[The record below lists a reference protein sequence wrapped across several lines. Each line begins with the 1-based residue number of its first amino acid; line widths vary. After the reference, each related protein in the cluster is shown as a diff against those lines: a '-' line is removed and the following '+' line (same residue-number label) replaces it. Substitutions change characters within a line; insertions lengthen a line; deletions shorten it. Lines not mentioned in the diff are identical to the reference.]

1 MCSFKKMDPHNIPF
15 NALIVGPTNS
25 GKTQF
30 FVNQLLGP
38 FRGKFD
44 NIVLICPTF
53 AHNRT
58 LSRFAERDPRFHPI
72 ICEQHQVEFFL
83 KLARFAFEG
92 TNTLIALDDCAASKD
107 VKGRTGELVKLGF
120 SAQHSGISVWVLTQQ
135 LSSIAKPFRENV
147 AAIVLFYTPS
157 AKTTKA
163 IFEEY
168 AGELPHDELRQMIA
182 RLKECKFAHLIFSL
196 RHPFE
201 IQLKGGSI

>member
-1 MCSFKKMDPHNIPF
+1 MDPSNIPF

-30 FVNQLLGP
+30 FVNQLFGL

-44 NIVLICPTF
+44 YIVLICPTF

-58 LSRFAERDPRFHPI
+58 LYRFAERDPRFYPI
-72 ICEQHQVEFFL
+72 ICEQNGVEFWL
-83 KLARFAFEG
+83 NVVRFFFEG
-92 TNTLIALDDCAASKD
+92 TNTLIVLDDCASSKD
-107 VKGRTGELVKLGF
+107 VKSRTGELVKLGF
-120 SAQHSGISVWVLTQQ
+120 SARHSGISVWVLTQQ

-157 AKTTKA
+157 AKTTKT

-168 AGELPHDELRQMIA
+168 AGELSHNELRQLIA
-182 RLKECKFAHLIFSL
+182 RLKERKFAHLIFSL

-201 IQLKGGSI
+201 IQLN

>member
-1 MCSFKKMDPHNIPF
+1 MDPQKIPF
-15 NALIVGPTNS
+15 NALIVGPQNS
-25 GKTQF
+25 GKTKF

-38 FRGKFD
+38 FCGKFD
-44 NIVLICPTF
+44 YIVLICPTF
-53 AHNRT
+53 ALNRT
-58 LSRFAERDPRFHPI
+58 LSRLAERDLRFYPI
-72 ICEQHQVEFFL
+72 ICEQHQVENCL
-83 KLARFAFEG
+83 KAVSFTFEG
-92 TNTLIALDDCAASKD
+92 TNTLIVLDDCAASKD

-120 SAQHSGISVWVLTQQ
+120 SERHSGISVWVLTQQ

-168 AGELPHDELRQMIA
+168 AGELSHDELRQMIA
-182 RLKECKFAHLIFSL
+182 RLKERKFAHLIFSL

>member
-1 MCSFKKMDPHNIPF
+1 MDPYNILF

-30 FVNQLLGP
+30 LVNQLYGP
-38 FRGKFD
+38 FNGKFD
-44 NIVLICPTF
+44 YVVLICPTF
-53 AHNRT
+53 AYNRT
-58 LSRFAERDPRFHPI
+58 LYQVGERDPQLYVL
-72 ICEQHQVEFFL
+72 ICEQHQVEIWL
-83 KLARFAFEG
+83 KLESFAFEG
-92 TNTLIALDDCAASKD
+92 TNALIVLDDCAASKD

-120 SAQHSGISVWVLTQQ
+120 SVRHTGISVWVLTQQ

-168 AGELPHDELRQMIA
+168 EGKLSHDQLKQMIS
-182 RLKECKFAHLIFSL
+182 RLKERKFAHLTFSL
-196 RHPFE
+196 RHPF
-201 IQLKGGSI
+201 SIEEM

>member
-1 MCSFKKMDPHNIPF
+1 MCSFKEMDPHNIPF

-30 FVNQLLGP
+30 LVNQLCST

-44 NIVLICPTF
+44 YVVLICPTF
-53 AHNRT
+53 VHNKA
-58 LSRFAERDPRFHPI
+58 LFRFSVRDPRLYVI
-72 ICEQHQVEFFL
+72 ICEQHQVQFWL
-83 KLARFAFEG
+83 KVVSFCFEG
-92 TNTLIALDDCAASKD
+92 TNTLIILDDCAASKD

-120 SAQHSGISVWVLTQQ
+120 SAGHSGISVWVLIQQ

-147 AAIVLFYTPS
+147 SAIMLFYTPP

-168 AGELPHDELRQMIA
+168 ACELSHDELRQMIA
-182 RLKECKFAHLIFSL
+182 RLKEQKFAHLIFSL

-201 IQLKGGSI
+201 I

>member
-1 MCSFKKMDPHNIPF
+1 VS
-15 NALIVGPTNS
+15 
-25 GKTQF
+25 
-30 FVNQLLGP
+30 QLCGT

-44 NIVLICPTF
+44 YVVLICPTF

-58 LSRFAERDPRFHPI
+58 LARFVERDPRLYVI
-72 ICEQHQVEFFL
+72 ICEQHQVEIWL
-83 KLARFAFEG
+83 KLASFYFEG
-92 TNTLIALDDCAASKD
+92 INTLIVLDDCAASKD

-120 SAQHSGISVWVLTQQ
+120 SARHSGISVWVLTQQ

-157 AKTTKA
+157 VKTTKA

-168 AGELPHDELRQMIA
+168 AGGLSHDELRQMIA
-182 RLKECKFAHLIFSL
+182 RLKERRFAHLIFSL

-201 IQLKGGSI
+201 IQLNVSST

>member
-1 MCSFKKMDPHNIPF
+1 MDPNNIPF

-30 FVNQLLGP
+30 FVNQLFRP

-44 NIVLICPTF
+44 YIVLICPTF

-58 LSRFAERDPRFHPI
+58 LYRFAEGDPRFYPI
-72 ICEQHQVEFFL
+72 ICEQHYVEMWL
-83 KLARFAFEG
+83 KLVSFFFEG
-92 TNTLIALDDCAASKD
+92 TNTLIVLDDCASSKD

-120 SAQHSGISVWVLTQQ
+120 SARHSGISVWVLTQQ

-157 AKTTKA
+157 AKTAKA

-168 AGELPHDELRQMIA
+168 AGELSHDEFQQMIA
-182 RLKECKFAHLIFSL
+182 RLKERKFAHLIFSL
-196 RHPFE
+196 RHPFG
-201 IQLKGGSI
+201 IQLN

>member
-1 MCSFKKMDPHNIPF
+1 MDPNIIPF

-30 FVNQLLGP
+30 LVNQLCRP

-58 LSRFAERDPRFHPI
+58 LDRFAEKDPRFYPI
-72 ICEQHQVEFFL
+72 ICEQHQVEIWL
-83 KLARFAFEG
+83 KLASFYFED
-92 TNTLIALDDCAASKD
+92 TNTLIVLDNCAASKD

-120 SAQHSGISVWVLTQQ
+120 SARHSGISVWVLTQQ

-168 AGELPHDELRQMIA
+168 AGELTHDELRQMIA
-182 RLKECKFAHLIFSL
+182 RLKERRFAHLIFSL

-201 IQLKGGSI
+201 IRLV

>member
-1 MCSFKKMDPHNIPF
+1 MDPANIPF

-30 FVNQLLGP
+30 LVNQLCAP
-38 FRGKFD
+38 FCGKFD
-44 NIVLICPTF
+44 YVVLICPTF
-53 AHNRT
+53 AYNKM
-58 LSRFAERDPRFHPI
+58 LYRFAERDPRLYVI
-72 ICEQHQVEFFL
+72 ISEQHQVEIWL
-83 KLARFAFEG
+83 RGASLYFEG
-92 TNTLIALDDCAASKD
+92 TNTLIVLDDCASSKD

-120 SAQHSGISVWVLTQQ
+120 SVRHAGISVWVLAQQ

-168 AGELPHDELRQMIA
+168 AGELSHAELRQMIS
-182 RLKECKFAHLIFSL
+182 RLKEHKSAHLIFSL
-196 RHPFE
+196 RHPF
-201 IQLKGGSI
+201 SIEQR

>member
-1 MCSFKKMDPHNIPF
+1 MDPQNIPF

-30 FVNQLLGP
+30 FVNQLFGP

-44 NIVLICPTF
+44 YIVLICPTF
-53 AHNRT
+53 AYNRT
-58 LSRFAERDPRFHPI
+58 LSRLAERDPGFYPI
-72 ICEQHQVEFFL
+72 ICEQHRVENWL
-83 KLARFAFEG
+83 KVVSFYFEG
-92 TNTLIALDDCAASKD
+92 NNTFIVLDDCAALKD

-120 SAQHSGISVWVLTQQ
+120 SARTSGISMWVLMQQ

-168 AGELPHDELRQMIA
+168 AGELTHEELRQMIA
-182 RLKECKFAHLIFSL
+182 RLKERKFAHLIFSL

-201 IQLKGGSI
+201 IQLKAGSI

>member
-1 MCSFKKMDPHNIPF
+1 MDPSNIPF

-30 FVNQLLGP
+30 FVNQLFGP

-44 NIVLICPTF
+44 FIVLICPTF

-58 LSRFAERDPRFHPI
+58 LYRFAGRDPRFYPI
-72 ICEQHQVEFFL
+72 ICEQHQVEWWL
-83 KLARFAFEG
+83 KAVSFAFEG
-92 TNTLIALDDCAASKD
+92 TNTLIILDDCAASKD

-120 SAQHSGISVWVLTQQ
+120 SARHSGISVWVLTQQ

-157 AKTTKA
+157 AGKTTKA

-168 AGELPHDELRQMIA
+168 AGELSHDELRQMIA
-182 RLKECKFAHLIFSL
+182 RLKERKFAHLIFSL

-201 IQLKGGSI
+201 IQLK